1 MKTIVIGYDDTE
13 PSKRA
18 LDRAI
23 ELGKAFGAS
32 LVVTSVAPV
41 VAGGGGRSMGVY
53 DPTDTPAE
61 HREELAHA
69 RVSIEGAGIAAD
81 YVLATGHP
89 ADAIVEVAD
98 ERGADLIVVGT
109 RDHGIIERLLGQSVS
124 GAVAKAAERDVL
136 IVH

>member
-23 ELGKAFGAS
+23 ELAKVFGGT
-32 LVVTSVAPV
+32 LIVTSVAPV

-53 DPTDTPAE
+53 DPADTPAE
-61 HREELAHA
+61 HREELAQA
-69 RVSIEGAGIAAD
+69 RATIEGAGVQAD
-81 YVLATGHP
+81 YVLATSDP
-89 ADAIVEVAD
+89 ADAIVEVAG
-98 ERGADLIVVGT
+98 ERGADLVVIGT
-109 RDHGIIERLLGQSVS
+109 REHGIAQRLLGQSVS
-124 GAVAKAAERDVL
+124 GAVAREVGCDVL